1 MCDNADLPSTLV
13 WAFILS
19 AVALAVLSR
28 KLNGHLLEIPPQPT
42 GPFAILLRRK
52 YHVRLHFLFDPG
64 KYFDEAGRKW
74 VYRFNAVTIWCLTV
88 LGAIAYVIGACYPAI
103 KA

>member
-1 MCDNADLPSTLV
+1 MCDNPDLPSTLV
-13 WAFILS
+13 WTFILS
-19 AVALAVLSR
+19 TVVLAVLSR

-42 GPFAILLRRK
+42 GPFSILLRRR
-52 YHVRLHFLFDPG
+52 YHVRLRFLFDPG

-74 VYRFNAVTIWCLTV
+74 VYRFNAVIIWCLAV
-88 LGAIAYVIGACYPAI
+88 LGAITYVIGACDLAI